1 MSNLPAGVNGNDL
14 EMFGSS
20 QEAAE
25 EFLGIQNEGE
35 FPIISSNFLV
45 LAGALVQWSLE
56 ETHVPKVVSSNP
68 GTLYWMDIFS
78 HLFVVNC
85 KVCLKRRK

>member
-1 MSNLPAGVNGNDL
+1 MRIKFKKIFSESDSRKPKMSNLPAGVTGNDL

-45 LAGALVQWSLE
+45 LAGALV
-56 ETHVPKVVSSNP
+56 
-68 GTLYWMDIFS
+68 
-78 HLFVVNC
+78 
-85 KVCLKRRK
+85 